1 MDKKKPIKRH
11 PAIVE
16 FSRDHHFALLLVW
29 KIKEGFKKSIE
40 ISRISKYV
48 VHFYDTNLIHHFR
61 EEETMLFNKIVIT
74 DPLILKTES
83 EHVDMRNL
91 IEVLRNNPKDLKSLE
106 SFSAMLEKHVR
117 FEERELFNYLQE
129 NISDKVLAEIEAGIE
144 SRAYRTDDNWNDL
157 FWEIKE

>member
-29 KIKEGFKKSIE
+29 KIKEGLKKSIE

-48 VHFYDTNLIHHFR
+48 VHFYDTNLIHHFI
-61 EEETMLFNKIVIT
+61 EEETMLFNKINIS

-83 EHVDMRNL
+83 EHDDMRNL
-91 IEVLRNNPKDLKSLE
+91 IEALRNNPDDLKPLE

-129 NISDKVLAEIEAGIE
+129 NISDEVLAEIESGIE

-157 FWEIKE
+157 FWEIK

>member
-1 MDKKKPIKRH
+1 MEKKKPIKRH

-29 KIKEGFKKSIE
+29 KIKEGLKKSIE

-48 VHFYDTNLIHHFR
+48 VHFYDTNLIHHFK
-61 EEETMLFNKIVIT
+61 EEETMLFNKITIT
-74 DPLILKTES
+74 DPLVLKTES

-91 IEVLRNNPKDLKSLE
+91 IEVLRNNSDDKKSLE
-106 SFSAMLEKHVR
+106 SFSALLEKHVR

-129 NISDKVLAEIEAGIE
+129 HIPEKVLAEVEASIE
-144 SRAYRTDDNWNDL
+144 SRTYRTDGDWEDT
-157 FWEIKE
+157 FWEREK